1 MEHGSPRTLRN
12 LVILFLSLLVLS
24 TAFLGYW
31 EYRREAAQF
40 PAEFNALLQG
50 RGHAPEQYRV
60 GVLQT
65 AAAIDRVLH
74 TTLPHGLALIDLI
87 ASAGTALVLFRCL
100 QGMKVYVEASLAER
114 AFAGAL
120 FIVLLQF
127 YFGWAM
133 WFQRPETLTTA
144 FAMALLLWFLTPNR
158 RNGRRGVLVPVVG
171 TLLVTFLQA
180 MVRADIVVTLE
191 AGVVLLCLVKRSDGL
206 ALSRGRQLA
215 LSLLALLL
223 AGGTQLYMMRVVYPH
238 ATYGGVP
245 VFQLLMNLRNPAGLI
260 PFLLFMTPSLVL
272 IWLLRRDRSGLDE
285 PSLALLPGA
294 ALFCGLWGT
303 VGRVDEVR
311 IVLPYTVA
319 LAPLLA
325 TVLMRAV
332 LGAKMPAAATSPTSR
347 VEHAGHS

>member
-1 MEHGSPRTLRN
+1 MKDDSPRTLRH
-12 LVILFLSLLVLS
+12 LVLLFLSLLVFS

-40 PAEFNALLQG
+40 PAEFSALLQG

-65 AAAIDRVLH
+65 ATEIDRLLH
-74 TTLPHGLALIDLI
+74 TTLPHGLAFIDLI

-100 QGMKVYVEASLAER
+100 QGMAVYVAASQAER
-114 AFAGAL
+114 AFAGAM

-127 YFGWAM
+127 YFGWAI
-133 WFQRPETLTTA
+133 WFQRPETFTTA
-144 FAMALLLWFLTPNR
+144 LAMSLLLWLLTPDR
-158 RNGRRGVLVPVVG
+158 RNGRRGILITVLA
-171 TLLVTFLQA
+171 TLLVVVLQA
-180 MVRADIVVTLE
+180 MIRADIVVTLE
-191 AGVVLLCLVKRSDGL
+191 AGVILLCLVKRSDGL
-206 ALSRGRQLA
+206 ALPRGRQLV

-238 ATYGGVP
+238 ATYGGVA
-245 VFQLLMNLRNPAGLI
+245 VFQLLMNLRNPAGLA
-260 PFLLFMTPSLVL
+260 PFLLFMTPSFLL
-272 IWLLRRDRSGLDE
+272 LWLLRGDRSGLDE
-285 PSLALLPGA
+285 PSLAMLPGA
-294 ALFCGLWGT
+294 ALFCGLWAT

-332 LGAKMPAAATSPTSR
+332 LGTAMPTSSNGR
-347 VEHAGHS
+347 VEHARHS